1 MKRYLNKKNTITI
14 KEASDLLGVSKIM
27 MREIITKLPPSIGF
41 CKYNN
46 KRRTFYINR
55 HNFIQY
61 FNL

>member
-1 MKRYLNKKNTITI
+1 MNRYSDKKNTLTI
-14 KEASDLLGVSKIM
+14 KEAADLLNISQIM

-55 HNFIQY
+55 QNFLQY